1 MRDPHTW
8 PNLLAVLVTLAT
20 SAAAAPPQEM
30 PIDAL
35 RDWQFFNNAGWRSLQ
50 NKEYAKAEERFNA
63 AIRVVRP
70 YEATERRLMARS
82 YHDLARVLYHE
93 GRFAEAEPLA
103 TWALGVRESNPKVK
117 PADVFQSLRTLG
129 LIHAARRHH
138 VEAERLL
145 RRALD
150 LQEKTLGPS
159 HADVASTLDVL
170 AGICGEQ
177 GKYPEAERLYKRAV
191 ALQSRNAPD
200 ENLDLAETSEHYA
213 VLLRRMK
220 RDDEA
225 ADLEER
231 ALAIRDTAATKAA
244 RARAARS
251 DPGFRGFK

>member
-1 MRDPHTW
+1 MKDPRRF
-8 PNLLAVLVTLAT
+8 PRLAAVLVVLST
-20 SAAAAPPQEM
+20 SLAAAPPQEM

-50 NKEYAKAEERFNA
+50 NKEYAQAEERFNA

-70 YEATERRLMARS
+70 YVATEQRLLARS

-103 TWALGVRESNPKVK
+103 AWALAVRESNPKVK
-117 PADVFQSLRTLG
+117 PADVFQSLQTLG

-150 LQEKTLGPS
+150 LEEKTLGPS

-191 ALQSRNAPD
+191 AIESKNAPD
-200 ENLDLAETSEHYA
+200 ENLDLAVTSEHYA
-213 VLLRRMK
+213 VLLRRLK

-231 ALAIRDTAATKAA
+231 ALAIRDNAATKAA
-244 RARAARS
+244 RAKASRN